1 MPTRAQLVSDV
12 MGWLDR
18 RDVEPLVGGWIVAS
32 EVDMKQQLR
41 ARCMIVRATQA
52 IDAAFIS
59 LPADFASMEAIRDA
73 ATGKLL
79 DLEDEWTGP
88 LWGDGSQPTTAYR
101 LVGDCIEFLP
111 HPNIP
116 TAPPLVGWQPQQVT
130 MTWYQ
135 APKPLVDATD
145 TNKVLEQHYQC
156 YLFGALKYGAMF
168 ELDDDRAAQMTRA
181 FTEQIAAANMWKE
194 TAQYSGAPLRSVQ
207 ATVF

>member
-1 MPTRAQLVSDV
+1 MPTRAQLVSEV

-18 RDVEPLVGGWIVAS
+18 RDIEPLVGGWIVAA
-32 EVDMKQQLR
+32 EVDMRAQLR

-52 IDAAFIS
+52 VDAPFIS
-59 LPADFASMEAIRDA
+59 LPADFASMEAIRDT

-79 DLEDEWTGP
+79 DLEDDFTGP
-88 LWGDGSQPTTAYR
+88 LPGDGGCATAYR
-101 LVGDCIEFLP
+101 LVGECIEFLP
-111 HPNIP
+111 HPWVP
-116 TAPPLVGWQPQQVT
+116 SAPPLVGWQPQLVT

-135 APKPLVDATD
+135 APKPLVDSTD
-145 TNKVLEQHYQC
+145 TNKILEQHYQC

-168 ELDDDRAAQMTRA
+168 ELDDDRQAQTARA
-181 FTEQIAAANMWKE
+181 FTEAVIEANTWKE